1 MTYQK
6 KLLQYQWEW
15 NLYEHTEITVGGDFL
30 NHSKPTKSHACL
42 WCTTPGA
49 QGPYDCMKI
58 GRYQTV
64 TVGKECVHGLQ
75 GKARVVRKFIGGVLS
90 FCIISRETVTSCG
103 YMGQALWY
111 NLKQSTTPFIP
122 LSFSF

>member
-1 MTYQK
+1 
-6 KLLQYQWEW
+6 
-15 NLYEHTEITVGGDFL
+15 
-30 NHSKPTKSHACL
+30 
-42 WCTTPGA
+42 
-49 QGPYDCMKI
+49 MKI

-103 YMGQALWY
+103 YMGQALWFCSS
-111 NLKQSTTPFIP
+111 NWASRGKLLWDHA
-122 LSFSF
+122 LSCS